1 VLYIKRVVG
10 LPGERIAIRDGV
22 VHVNDA
28 PLPEPYVRH
37 RRTWNVPEVT
47 LGPNEYFLIGDNRG
61 MQPRDHAFGRA
72 ARERIVGKVLF

>member
-1 VLYIKRVVG
+1 
-10 LPGERIAIRDGV
+10 
-22 VHVNDA
+22 
-28 PLPEPYVRH
+28 
-37 RRTWNVPEVT
+37 VPEVT